1 MQAQPTTL
9 TQSPSHKWWAMLGV
23 GLGVF
28 MSTLDSS
35 IVNISLPTLVEEL
48 DTDFA
53 TIQWVVLSYLLV
65 ITALTPSVAR
75 LGDMLG
81 KKKLYVIGLAI
92 FTLSSLLCG
101 LAPNVELLIAFRAL
115 QGTGSVMLTALGV
128 AIITEV
134 FPPSERGRAL
144 GIIGAIVSTG
154 VASGPTLGGLLIG
167 LVSWHAVFLVNVPIG
182 IAAIF
187 IVARVVPPSAQTQS
201 GQRFDI
207 IGGLIMMA
215 VLVCYALGMTL
226 AQDRGFNNSL
236 IMGLLASA
244 IVGLAIFV
252 IVERRIPQPT
262 VDLRLF
268 RNTLLSINLLMTFL
282 VFLMMAGQF
291 VLPFFLELVKGY
303 PTEQTGLLV
312 AVVPVS
318 MGLIAPISGTLSDR
332 FGSRAISLIGLLV
345 IAGACLLISTLNA
358 DISPWG
364 YLTRLAPLGVGFGLF
379 QSPNNS
385 AVMGAAP
392 RDKLGVV
399 SGLLSLARTLGQSTG
414 LPLMGVLFTTQV
426 MSRGNLLAGMDVTAA
441 PPSDLVFGVQ
451 STFRIAAL
459 FILVATALAAFAL
472 WLDARQHKPAIEK
485 VPSAD

>member
-1 MQAQPTTL
+1 
-9 TQSPSHKWWAMLGV
+9 MLGI

-53 TIQWVVLSYLLV
+53 TVQWIVLSYLLV

-92 FTLSSLLCG
+92 FTFSSLLCG
-101 LAPNVELLIAFRAL
+101 LAPNVGLLIAFRAL

-144 GIIGAIVSTG
+144 GIIGAVVSTG

-187 IVARVVPPSAQTQS
+187 IVTRVVPPSIQTQS
-201 GQRFDI
+201 NQRFDVM
-207 IGGLIMMA
+207 GGLTMMV
-215 VLVCYALGMTL
+215 VLVCYALAMTL
-226 AQDRGFNNSL
+226 AQDMGFNNSL
-236 IMGLLASA
+236 IIGLLVSA
-244 IVGLAIFV
+244 VAGLTIFV
-252 IVERRIPQPT
+252 LIERRIQHPT

-291 VLPFFLELVKGY
+291 ILPFFLELVKGY
-303 PTEQTGLLV
+303 PTEQVGLLI

-318 MGLIAPISGTLSDR
+318 MGLVAPISGALSDR

-358 DISPWG
+358 NISPLG
-364 YLTRLAPLGVGFGLF
+364 YLARLAPLGIGFGLF

-414 LPLMGVLFTTQV
+414 LPLMGVVFTTQV
-426 MSRGNLLAGMDVTAA
+426 VSRGNLLAGMDVTTA
-441 PPSDLVFGVQ
+441 PPADLVYGVQ
-451 STFRIAAL
+451 NTFRIAAL
-459 FILVATALAAFAL
+459 FILMATALAAFAL
-472 WLDARQHKPAIEK
+472 WLDSRQHNPAIEK
-485 VPSAD
+485 APSAD

>member
-1 MQAQPTTL
+1 MQTQSATLAQP
-9 TQSPSHKWWAMLGV
+9 SPRKWWAMLGI

-35 IVNISLPTLVEEL
+35 IVNISLPTLVERL
-48 DTDFA
+48 NTDFA

-81 KKKLYVIGLAI
+81 KKKLYVIGLII

-101 LAPNVELLIAFRAL
+101 LAPNVGLLIAFRAL

-134 FPPSERGRAL
+134 FPRSERGRAL

-154 VASGPTLGGLLIG
+154 IATGPTLGGLLIG
-167 LVSWHAVFLVNVPIG
+167 LVSWHAVFLVNVPVG
-182 IAAIF
+182 IVAIF
-187 IVARVVPPSAQTQS
+187 IVTRVVPPLTLEPSKQH
-201 GQRFDI
+201 FDF
-207 IGGLIMMA
+207 IGGLIMMV
-215 VLVCYALGMTL
+215 VLICYALGMTL
-226 AQDRGFNNSL
+226 AQDRGFSNSL
-236 IMGLLASA
+236 IIGLLASA
-244 IVGLAIFV
+244 AVGLVIFV
-252 IVERRIPQPT
+252 LVERSIQQPT

-291 VLPFFLELVKGY
+291 ILPFFLELVKGY

-312 AVVPVS
+312 AIVPVT
-318 MGLIAPISGTLSDR
+318 MGLVAPLSGTLSDR

-364 YLTRLAPLGVGFGLF
+364 YLARLAPLGVGFGLF

-385 AVMGAAP
+385 AIMGAAP

-414 LPLMGVLFTTQV
+414 LPLMGVVFTAQV
-426 MSRGNLLAGMDVTAA
+426 MAGGNIQAGMDVTAA
-441 PPSDLVFGVQ
+441 PPADLVYGVQ
-451 STFRIAAL
+451 NTFRIAAL
-459 FILVATALAAFAL
+459 FILMATTLAALAL
-472 WLDARQHKPAIEK
+472 WLDSRQHNPATQK